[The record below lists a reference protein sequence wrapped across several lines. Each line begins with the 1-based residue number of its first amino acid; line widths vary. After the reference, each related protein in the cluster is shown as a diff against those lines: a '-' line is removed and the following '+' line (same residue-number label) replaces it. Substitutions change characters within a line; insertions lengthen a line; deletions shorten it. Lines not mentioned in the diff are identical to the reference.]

1 MILLIGGDI
10 IKRIRRTKMELMIEI
25 LRACCNGGVNKTKII
40 YSSNLNSKMTN
51 EYLKF
56 LIEKEYIINGNN
68 KYQISKNGLE
78 FLNKIINIQ
87 TLLKKQ

>member
-1 MILLIGGDI
+1 
-10 IKRIRRTKMELMIEI
+10 MELMIEI
-25 LRACCNGGVNKTKII
+25 LRACCNDGVNKTKII
-40 YSSNLNSKMTN
+40 YSSNLNSKITN

-56 LIEKEYIINGNN
+56 LIEKQYIINGND

-87 TLLKKQ
+87 TLLKK